1 MKLCNITDVDSF
13 FDAVKKCEGD
23 VYLTTPEGDRLNLKS
38 NLTKYVAM
46 TTLFQSSIIEEMD
59 LELTNPADITKMVI
73 FSLVSAD

>member
-23 VYLTTPEGDRLNLKS
+23 VYLTTQEGDRLNLKS
-38 NLTKYVAM
+38 NLTRYVAM

-59 LELTNPADITKMVI
+59 LEFSNPADITKMVI

>member
-1 MKLCNITDVDSF
+1 MKLCNITDVNGF

-38 NLTKYVAM
+38 NLTRYVV
-46 TTLFQSSIIEEMD
+46 TTKLFQSPIIDEMD
-59 LELTNPADITKMVI
+59 LELSNPADITKMVI